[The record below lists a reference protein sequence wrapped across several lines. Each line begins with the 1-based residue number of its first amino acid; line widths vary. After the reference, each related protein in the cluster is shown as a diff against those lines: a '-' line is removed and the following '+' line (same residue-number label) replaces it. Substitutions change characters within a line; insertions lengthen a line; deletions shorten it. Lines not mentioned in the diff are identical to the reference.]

1 MGPYINNHMK
11 YIALMLCV
19 LLSSCMTIPTVT
31 TKPAAQPVHLEPI
44 TSDTFSQADTDND
57 GKLTQAEAKN
67 LPKLPTKQT
76 DSSFIWAFISII
88 LCVSAVCVIA
98 QYSARRKQLNT

>member
-19 LLSSCMTIPTVT
+19 LFSSCMTIPTVT
-31 TKPAAQPVHLEPI
+31 TKPAVQPIHLEPV

-67 LPKLPTKQT
+67 LEGDKSEV
-76 DSSFIWAFISII
+76 DG
-88 LCVSAVCVIA
+88 VR
-98 QYSARRKQLNT
+98 ARIQVLW